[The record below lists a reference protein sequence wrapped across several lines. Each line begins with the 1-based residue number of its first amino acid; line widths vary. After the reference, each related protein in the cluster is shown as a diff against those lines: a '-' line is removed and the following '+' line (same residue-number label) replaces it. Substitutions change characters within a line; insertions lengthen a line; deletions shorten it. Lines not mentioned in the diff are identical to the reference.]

1 MRALAASGSESEQS
15 PVPNQ
20 QGISETS
27 KPDSDQPLVTD
38 RSSIAEAPSGEYL
51 ATGQTSPTPV
61 ASSWTWVADRLPLIR
76 RTAVALWLIGVVA
89 WTYHS
94 GLAIDYTHLFIMI
107 CAGLVA
113 ASIGRQRV
121 ISVIRDWLPFL
132 VVLFVYDLSRGAAAL
147 LGRPTQWYL
156 QINFDRW
163 LFHGTEPT
171 LWLQAKLKAPF
182 APAWEVLVSIVYVS
196 YFIAPYVL
204 AGVLWLRDRAE
215 WRKFVLR
222 FVAVAFIGLAGFI
235 VFPAAPPWAASQC
248 TASEVVGGPSDPGCL
263 YVKPGS
269 AANGGLLGTR
279 TDYRKG
285 SAPWVER
292 ISNRGW
298 LRLGLPEAN
307 SLINEGQAGVNQVA
321 AVPSLHAATTLL
333 IAVFLWP
340 RVRRRWRPLVVA
352 YPLAMGF
359 VLVYGAEHY
368 VFDILLGWLVTGAVA
383 VGFNVWE
390 SRRAKRRAA
399 RLAGDAEII
408 EARPDI
414 LQGPLLQRP

>member
-1 MRALAASGSESEQS
+1 M
-15 PVPNQ
+15 
-20 QGISETS
+20 
-27 KPDSDQPLVTD
+27 
-38 RSSIAEAPSGEYL
+38 
-51 ATGQTSPTPV
+51 
-61 ASSWTWVADRLPLIR
+61 
-76 RTAVALWLIGVVA
+76 ALWLIGVVA
-89 WTYHS
+89 WTYHA

-107 CAGLVA
+107 CAGLMA
-113 ASIGRQRV
+113 ASIGRHRMTTL
-121 ISVIRDWLPFL
+121 IRDWLPFL
-132 VVLFVYDLSRGAAAL
+132 LVLFVYDLSRGAAAL

-171 LWLQAKLKAPF
+171 LWLQAKLKQPF
-182 APAWEVLVSIVYVS
+182 APVWEVMVSMVYIS

-204 AGVLWLRDRAE
+204 AGVLWLRDRAD

-222 FVAVAFIGLAGFI
+222 FVTVAFIGLAGFI

-248 TASEVVGGPSDPGCL
+248 TPSEVVGGPSDPGCL

-269 AANGGLLGTR
+269 AAGGGLLGTR

-285 SAPWVER
+285 AAPWVER

-298 LRLGLPEAN
+298 LRLGLPEAGA
-307 SLINEGQAGVNQVA
+307 LINEGQAGVNQVA

-333 IAVFLWP
+333 MAIFLWP
-340 RVRRRWRPLVVA
+340 RVRRRWRPLVAA
-352 YPLAMGF
+352 YPLAMAF

-368 VFDILLGWLVTGAVA
+368 VFDILLGWLVAGSVSA
-383 VGFNVWE
+383 GFSV
-390 SRRAKRRAA
+390 
-399 RLAGDAEII
+399 L
-408 EARPDI
+408 EARRRRRQVAALIGQAEKLESSPDI